1 MTEDEIRTKLF
12 NLRYQQRVLQMHS
25 LHEEDEEVK
34 KAFLEEL
41 TNVQNELKIVRKQIA
56 RMKMEKLME
65 EKQGGMK
72 R

>member
-12 NLRYQQRVLQMHS
+12 NLRYQQRILQMHS

-34 KAFLEEL
+34 KAYLEEL

>member
-12 NLRYQQRVLQMHS
+12 NLRYQQRILQMHS

>member
-34 KAFLEEL
+34 KAYLEEL